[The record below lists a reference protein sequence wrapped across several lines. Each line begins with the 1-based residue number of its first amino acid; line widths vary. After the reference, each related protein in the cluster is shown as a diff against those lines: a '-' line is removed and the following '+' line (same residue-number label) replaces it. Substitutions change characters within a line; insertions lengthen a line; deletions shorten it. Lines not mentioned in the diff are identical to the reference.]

1 MTSISPKINVL
12 FATPTF
18 DFSFCAEYQTSM
30 LSTSIHLAQHKIPF
44 RARFVAG
51 MCFIDLARNQL
62 SHHFLNETD
71 CTDLFFIDSD
81 VGWDFRAVKRFLEY
95 PQEVVGGLVP
105 KRWDE
110 EPYHDRALTG
120 RVENGL
126 IETVEVPTAFLR
138 IKRSVFEKM
147 DEAYPEYADYHTL
160 DSGKPYFQTGYF
172 NKHFHGEDIFF
183 CRQWTAL
190 GGSIWIDPDVR
201 FTHRGQ
207 KFWEGNFL
215 EHGIKT
221 GMLQATPVPNESES
235 VPLAIAS

>member
-1 MTSISPKINVL
+1 MNPRVL

-30 LSTSIHLAQHKIPF
+30 MSTALYLAQHKIHVQ
-44 RARFVAG
+44 ARFVAG

-62 SHHFLNETD
+62 VHHFLHETD

-81 VGWDFRAVKRFLEY
+81 VGWDYRATKKFLEY
-95 PQEVVGGLVP
+95 PQEVVAGLVP
-105 KRWDE
+105 KRWDK

-120 RVENGL
+120 KIENGL
-126 IETVEVPTAFLR
+126 IETLEAPTAFMR
-138 IKRSVFEKM
+138 IKRSAFDKL
-147 DEAYPEYADYHTL
+147 DKAYPEYADYHTM
-160 DSGKPYFQTGYF
+160 DSGKPYFQTGYM
-172 NKHFHGEDIFF
+172 NKHFTGEDIFF

-190 GGSIWIDPDVR
+190 GESVWIDADVR

-215 EHGIKT
+215 EHGVKT
-221 GMLQATPVPNESES
+221 GMLQATQLPDPES
-235 VPLAIAS
+235 VPLSIAS